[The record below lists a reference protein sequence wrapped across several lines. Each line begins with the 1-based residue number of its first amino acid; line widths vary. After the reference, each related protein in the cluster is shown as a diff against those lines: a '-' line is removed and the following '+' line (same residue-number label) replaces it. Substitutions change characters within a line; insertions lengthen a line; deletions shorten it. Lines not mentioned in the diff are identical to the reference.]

1 LNSIALNI
9 DLLVMSE
16 ENKIFIRLFCV
27 VWIILN
33 IVAFFIAD
41 PMYPQLFYPFSG
53 YPGYFYSHE
62 KNWYTFLEYSYSLS
76 EFTIYVS
83 IGVLVLYL
91 VNLKK

>member
-9 DLLVMSE
+9 DLFVMSE

-33 IVAFFIAD
+33 VVAFVIAD
-41 PMYPQLFYPFSG
+41 PIYPQLFYPFSG
-53 YPGYFYSHE
+53 YPSYFYSNE

-76 EFTIYVS
+76 ELTIYVS